1 MTIEDENKKWEE
13 MRRANL
19 AERSESKS
27 EFKTLSSSPVKPLY
41 SPLDPDGIDYLRD
54 VSFPG
59 QFPFTWGPTPNG
71 DRPFESPH
79 DFYSGYVSSE
89 SANERYRDPVS
100 YGATAISLALDLPT
114 QIGRFEFS
122 NRSPQGAHSQDNS
135 SDERK
140 RLDLQKTV
148 LVVGGIIP
156 TSDVNYLMSLG
167 VDAVFGPGS
176 DTRVIVKTIT
186 KAVYKKRGRDG

>member
-1 MTIEDENKKWEE
+1 MSLEGKGGEKITIEDENKKWKE
-13 MRRANL
+13 MRRASL

-41 SPLDPDGIDYLRD
+41 SPLDLDGIDYLRD
-54 VSFPG
+54 VGFPG
-59 QFPFTWGPTPNG
+59 QFPLTQGPIPNG
-71 DRPFESPH
+71 YRFFEWPH
-79 DFYSGYVSSE
+79 DFYNGYGSSE

-100 YGATAISLALDLPT
+100 HGATVIRLALDLPI

-148 LVVGGIIP
+148 LVVGGFIPPVMSII
-156 TSDVNYLMSLG
+156 
-167 VDAVFGPGS
+167 
-176 DTRVIVKTIT
+176 
-186 KAVYKKRGRDG
+186 